1 MSFKFVSYKK
11 NKNEYLHGLQHSNHK
26 DYIFLGSRHVF
37 DDDPTVI
44 GKGFKKMSVSK
55 KNQLAN
61 FNMKFDILSKSN
73 HRYKQIQKE
82 TKGYKSY
89 VTIFNG
95 SRCFVVYVN
104 KSLNR
109 VKIYKIPDNVSF
121 VVDSDDYNS
130 QYNKWQYIELVK
142 DYKNLLNVF
151 IGKSPKTIDNKCCKS
166 SFGSHLNGNNIL
178 IQKTSTTYIL
188 ISTNLHSFTSK
199 SQIHTFVSPMENN
212 EVPCPYAIND
222 KYLFYFSNMLKYELT
237 PFIKS
242 KVFLDR
248 IASYIYGN
256 AIWPVDEKQISV
268 PLHYKK

>member
-1 MSFKFVSYKK
+1 MSFKFVKYKK
-11 NKNEYLHGLQHSNHK
+11 NKNNYLTGLQYSNNK
-26 DYIFLGSRHVF
+26 EYIFKGSRYNF
-37 DDDPTVI
+37 ADEPTI
-44 GKGFKKMSVSK
+44 IEKGFKKVTVSK
-55 KNQLAN
+55 KEQLDN
-61 FNMKFDILSKSN
+61 FNSNFEILSKLN
-73 HRYKQIQKE
+73 NQYKQIQKE

-95 SRCFVVYVN
+95 QRCFMVYVN

-109 VKIYKIPDNVSF
+109 VKIYKVPDNVSF
-121 VVDSDDYNS
+121 IVDSNEQCMFY
-130 QYNKWQYIELVK
+130 KWQYVELVK

-212 EVPCPYAIND
+212 EVPCPYAISD
-222 KYLFYFSNMLKYELT
+222 KYLFYFSNMLKYKLT

-256 AIWPVDEKQISV
+256 AIWPVDEKQITV
-268 PLHYKK
+268 PLRYN